1 VTLGIKLRNGEQHTL
16 KLGAKDFSACRL
28 WTDRFGEG
36 CAMLPASLLTNS
48 DKSIDDLRDKSLL
61 DQLNMRSTVTLNGS
75 NGRIVLAKKDTV
87 DYQESD
93 RDRSR

>member
-1 VTLGIKLRNGEQHTL
+1 
-16 KLGAKDFSACRL
+16 
-28 WTDRFGEG
+28 
-36 CAMLPASLLTNS
+36 MLPASLLTNS